1 MDLTLVQDRRLSPIE
16 IRFATDRQSEE
27 GTYTIMWWMRVSQ
40 ANISC
45 LLYCLPLY
53 CLPFGA
59 LSINVGSQNKGH
71 TRQV

>member
-1 MDLTLVQDRRLSPIE
+1 MVLTLVQDRRLSPIE

-40 ANISC
+40 ANFSC
-45 LLYCLPLY
+45 LLY

-59 LSINVGSQNKGH
+59 LSINVGPQIKGH